1 VPEIAHEAEIDC
13 DAERIFD
20 LIADFGGQA
29 RWLRKSSAYRGTLDI
44 SSDPVTLG
52 TTYREPG
59 PLGVRN
65 GEVAEFERPAKLAFH
80 QPMTMRFGLG
90 TVEIMMRYAL
100 TAQGERTHVRRA
112 VTFEFPG
119 LLKPVGPVA
128 ALLFKRESGRTL
140 RALKSYADGL

>member
-1 VPEIAHEAEIDC
+1 MPEIAHEAEIDC
-13 DAERIFD
+13 DAERIFG
-20 LIADFGGQA
+20 LITDFGGQD
-29 RWLRKSSAYRGTLDI
+29 RWLRKSSSYRGTLEI

-65 GEVAEFERPAKLAFH
+65 GEVVEFERPTKLAFH

-90 TVEIMMRYAL
+90 TVEIVMRYAL
-100 TAQGERTHVRRA
+100 TPQGERTHVRRA
-112 VTFEFPG
+112 VAIEVPG
-119 LLKPVGPVA
+119 LLKPFGPVVVLA
-128 ALLFKRESGRTL
+128 FKRESGRTL